1 MTKSEGFLYIA
12 TGEKYIREAEDSA
25 RSLKKV
31 RPDPEISLVTDRP
44 YESSVFSN
52 VKVIEWDPL
61 EGDPRNDA
69 GQSKSG
75 FAFKLEGLLASPYA
89 KTIYVDTDMYFCEDV
104 PELFELLDVFELLL
118 CLDYFERSQIVLNGA
133 LINGCYPYQTGLIG
147 FQRNER
153 SRKLFE
159 IWKSVYRSE
168 PDYWWGDQPAL
179 MAALLRQD
187 IRLHVLHSIYNFRFV
202 TNVGFPQG
210 EKVRLIHGRCAQKE
224 FREVATRVNKTTE
237 NRVWVAVRRKCYSWT
252 ERNLIQ
258 RYARRAYSAARRT
271 ILGWA
276 RRLG

>member
-104 PELFELLDVFELLL
+104 PEL
-118 CLDYFERSQIVLNGA
+118 LN
-133 LINGCYPYQTGLIG
+133 
-147 FQRNER
+147 F
-153 SRKLFE
+153 
-159 IWKSVYRSE
+159 
-168 PDYWWGDQPAL
+168 
-179 MAALLRQD
+179 
-187 IRLHVLHSIYNFRFV
+187 
-202 TNVGFPQG
+202 
-210 EKVRLIHGRCAQKE
+210 
-224 FREVATRVNKTTE
+224 
-237 NRVWVAVRRKCYSWT
+237 
-252 ERNLIQ
+252 
-258 RYARRAYSAARRT
+258 
-271 ILGWA
+271 
-276 RRLG
+276 